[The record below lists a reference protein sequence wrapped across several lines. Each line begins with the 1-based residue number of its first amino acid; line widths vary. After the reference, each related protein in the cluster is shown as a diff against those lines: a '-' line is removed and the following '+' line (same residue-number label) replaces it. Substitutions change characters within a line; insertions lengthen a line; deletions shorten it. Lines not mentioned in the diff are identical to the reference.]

1 MISCLLSSSVHALLL
16 PATRPEITTNHPA
29 TSRLRTPVMKGQ
41 ESFPQS
47 MSEDQLARIRI
58 DAMWKGIDATAV
70 WLNCPTLSVE
80 EGRELGADWSV
91 VSERFKRFLKDEK
104 KVRAWA
110 VAEVGKD
117 PDSRALHV
125 YTAWWAATRIARDR
139 PRRARGAGP
148 REAAELW
155 SSAELAACVY
165 SLQAAR

>member
-1 MISCLLSSSVHALLL
+1 
-16 PATRPEITTNHPA
+16 
-29 TSRLRTPVMKGQ
+29 MKGQ

-58 DAMWKGIDATAV
+58 EAMWKEIEATAV

-91 VSERFKRFLKDEK
+91 LSEWTKAFFKDEK

-110 VAEVGKD
+110 VADMGKD

-125 YTAWWAATRIARDR
+125 YTAWWAAVRELHEAFREERAALDHEK
-139 PRRARGAGP
+139 PPNFRRAYLACKRSD
-148 REAAELW
+148 RAAEALR
-155 SSAELAACVY
+155 
-165 SLQAAR
+165 ARYKDLRPAGFTDKLTG

>member
-1 MISCLLSSSVHALLL
+1 
-16 PATRPEITTNHPA
+16 
-29 TSRLRTPVMKGQ
+29 MKGQ

-47 MSEDQLARIRI
+47 ISEDQLARIRI

-91 VSERFKRFLKDEK
+91 LSERFKRFLKDEK

-125 YTAWWAATRIARDR
+125 YTAWWAAVRELHETVREEHAALDHEK
-139 PRRARGAGP
+139 PPNCGPAPNWRRAYIACKRRDEAKEELRARYKGLRAAGF
-148 REAAELW
+148 REPL
-155 SSAELAACVY
+155 CG
-165 SLQAAR
+165 

>member
-1 MISCLLSSSVHALLL
+1 
-16 PATRPEITTNHPA
+16 
-29 TSRLRTPVMKGQ
+29 MKGQ

-58 DAMWKGIDATAV
+58 EAMWKGIEATAV

-110 VAEVGKD
+110 VADMGKD

-125 YTAWWAATRIARDR
+125 YTAWWAAVRELHEAFREERAALDHEK
-139 PRRARGAGP
+139 PPNFRRAYLACKRSD
-148 REAAELW
+148 RAAEALR
-155 SSAELAACVY
+155 
-165 SLQAAR
+165 ARYKDLRPAGFTDKLTG